1 MRLRPR
7 EGRHT
12 MDFRLSEQQEFF
24 RKIIAETVDRM
35 IVPLAAKIDE
45 TDEFPWELW
54 REFAGLG
61 YLGLRY
67 PEEMG
72 GMGADKL
79 TSMIFFEEVT
89 RGSVGFAQSAIM
101 NILMGTHF
109 LYRFGGR
116 EIQERCLYPAMRGE
130 KIATICFTEDQSGSD
145 LAATRTTASADGE
158 GWVINGTKMWITN
171 GPICDFATVV
181 ATTEPGQGMKALN
194 FFLVEKGMVGFA
206 PGQIIHKLGC
216 RGTITGELIFD
227 RVRVPKEHLL
237 GEELGKGAIYLGEIL
252 NEVRT
257 MTGAMAIGIGR
268 AAFREGLEYS
278 RKRVAF
284 GNPIGTYQL
293 IRAKIAE
300 MATEIQASRLMVHYA
315 AWMMDQG
322 MDCRNEAAMAKMF
335 ATETCLK
342 VVDEVTRIYGAN
354 GFAQEYA
361 PQRHFRDARFL
372 LYGGGT
378 HEILKDF
385 LGRQIVGKV

>member
-1 MRLRPR
+1 
-7 EGRHT
+7 
-12 MDFRLSEQQEFF
+12 MDFRLNEQQEFF
-24 RKIIAETVDRM
+24 QRIIAETVDRM
-35 IVPLAAKIDE
+35 IAPLAQEIDE
-45 TDEFPWELW
+45 KDEFPWDLW
-54 REFAGLG
+54 REFAKLG

-67 PEEMG
+67 PEGMG
-72 GMGADKL
+72 GMDADKL

-89 RGSVGFAQSAIM
+89 RGSVGFAQSVIM

-109 LYRFGGR
+109 LYRFGSEG
-116 EIQERCLYPAMRGE
+116 IKQRCLYPAMRGE
-130 KIATICFTEDQSGSD
+130 KIATMCFTEDQSGSD
-145 LAATRTTASADGE
+145 LAATRTTATKDGDN
-158 GWVINGTKMWITN
+158 WVIQGTKMWITN
-171 GPICDFATVV
+171 GPVCDFATVM
-181 ATTEPGQGMKALN
+181 ATTAPGTGMKGLS
-194 FFLVEKGMVGFA
+194 FFLVEKGTAGFA

-216 RGTITGELIFD
+216 RGTITGELVFD
-227 RVRVPKEHLL
+227 NVRIPGENLL
-237 GEELGKGAIYLGEIL
+237 GEELGKGVVYLGEIL

-257 MTGAMAIGIGR
+257 MTGAMALGIAR
-268 AAFREGLEYS
+268 AAFKEGLEYS

-293 IRAKIAE
+293 IRVKIAE
-300 MATEIQASRLMVHYA
+300 MATEMQAARLLVHHA
-315 AWMMDQG
+315 AWMMDQE
-322 MDCRNEAAMAKMF
+322 MDCRNEAAMAKLF

-385 LGRQIVGKV
+385 IGRQVIGKL